1 MHRLILLFFIGFS
14 TTINAQRF
22 KDVTITTEKLTEHIY
37 MLKGAGG
44 NIGVSAGKDGVFVI
58 DDQFAELTDKILVA
72 IKDISDKPIHYV
84 VNTHWHGDHTGG
96 NTNMTHQG
104 VKIIAH
110 DNVRK
115 RLEETPKRD
124 NTMRSKEALP
134 VITFNDKL
142 SVYMNDEQV
151 YIFHVAHAHTD
162 GDSLLYFTKSNVLH
176 TGDTYFQGWYP
187 YIDLNSGGS
196 VNGYIAA
203 VKKGLSLINDDTI
216 IIPGHGNISNKK
228 EYTAYLNMLENL
240 KTIILS
246 EIKKGQTEAQ
256 VATNSELT
264 KNFDD
269 LGYSW
274 NFINSEK
281 IRRTFY
287 RSLK

>member
-1 MHRLILLFFIGFS
+1 MHRLTLLFLIGFS

-44 NIGVSAGKDGVFVI
+44 NVGVSAGEDGVFVI
-58 DDQFAELTDKILVA
+58 DDQFAELTDKILAV

-142 SVYMNDEQV
+142 SVYMNGEQV

-203 VKKGLSLINDDTI
+203 VKKGLSLINNDTI

-228 EYTAYLNMLENL
+228 EYTTYLNMLETL
-240 KTIILS
+240 KTTILS
-246 EIKKGQTEAQ
+246 EIKKGQTEEQ

-264 KNFDD
+264 KTFDD

-287 RSLK
+287 KSLK

>member
-1 MHRLILLFFIGFS
+1 MHRFTLLFFIGFS
-14 TTINAQRF
+14 TTISAQRF

-44 NIGVSAGKDGVFVI
+44 NIGVSVGEDGVFVI

-96 NTNMTHQG
+96 NINMTHQG

-124 NTMRSKEALP
+124 NTMRAKEALP

-142 SVYMNDEQV
+142 SVYINGEQV

-203 VKKGLSLINDDTI
+203 VKKGLSLINNDTI

-228 EYTAYLNMLENL
+228 EYTTYLNMLETL
-240 KTIILS
+240 KTTILS
-246 EIKKGQTEAQ
+246 EIKKGQTEEQ
-256 VATNSELT
+256 VANNSELT
-264 KNFDD
+264 KTFDD
-269 LGYSW
+269 LGYNW